1 MISTGS
7 TRLQTGTE
15 MKAPL
20 DKITIQGFKSIR
32 SLEEFPLNHGL
43 NIFIGANSA
52 GKSNFV
58 EFFRLMEKMA
68 LKDLNGYV
76 AQFGGAETFFFQGS
90 EVTEAITVEL
100 RFPDNGYYFQLHPT
114 TTDKVLVG
122 FERAFSKAEQEGLQF
137 FKEDVILKPCTSK
150 EGESMLFHGHS
161 KPGGNSIE
169 LAVRQTIESW
179 QVYHFQNTSPFS
191 SLRKPASIHNQ
202 AELFPDGSNLSA
214 FLWSLKQRNEA
225 SYEKIVNAVQ
235 FIFPAFEDFELKPE
249 KLGDASDNRTVKLC
263 WKQKG
268 TRYVFQPWQMSDGT
282 LRYLTLVTALMQ
294 PNPPSTIIID
304 EPELGLH
311 PNALGFIAGLMHS
324 VSHKTQ
330 LIVATQSPDLLK
342 TMEPEDVVVV
352 HNRDGES
359 IFERLE
365 REPLAAWIEEYS
377 LSDLWLKN
385 VIQAGPDHA

>member
-1 MISTGS
+1 MKEPLNKIS
-7 TRLQTGTE
+7 
-15 MKAPL
+15 
-20 DKITIQGFKSIR
+20 IQGFKSIR
-32 SLEEFPLNHGL
+32 NLKEFPLNPGL
-43 NIFIGANSA
+43 NVFIGANSA

-58 EFFRLMEKMA
+58 EFFKLMEQMA
-68 LKDLNGYV
+68 LNGLNGYV

-90 EVTEAITVEL
+90 EVTEAIIVEL
-100 RFPDNGYYFQLHPT
+100 LFPDYGYSFYLHPT

-122 FERAFSKAEQEGLQF
+122 FERASYKTENEGRPYLN
-137 FKEDVILKPCTSK
+137 ENIILKPISGK
-150 EGESMLFHGHS
+150 EHESMLFSGLTLNRHPS
-161 KPGGNSIE
+161 E
-169 LAVRQTIESW
+169 VALRQIIGSW
-179 QVYHFQNTSPFS
+179 QVYHFQNTSAFS
-191 SLRKPASIHNQ
+191 SMRKPTSIHNQ
-202 AELFPDGSNLSA
+202 DELFPDGSNLSA
-214 FLWSLKQRNEA
+214 FLWHLKHENETT
-225 SYEKIVNAVQ
+225 YEKIVSAVQ

-249 KLGDASDNRTVKLC
+249 KSGNASDDRTVKLC

-294 PNPPSTIIID
+294 PRPPSTIVID

-311 PNALGFIAGLMHS
+311 PNALGFLAGLMHS
-324 VSHKTQ
+324 AAHETQ

-342 TMEPEDVVVV
+342 TMEPEDVVIV

-385 VIQAGPDHA
+385 VIQAGPDYA